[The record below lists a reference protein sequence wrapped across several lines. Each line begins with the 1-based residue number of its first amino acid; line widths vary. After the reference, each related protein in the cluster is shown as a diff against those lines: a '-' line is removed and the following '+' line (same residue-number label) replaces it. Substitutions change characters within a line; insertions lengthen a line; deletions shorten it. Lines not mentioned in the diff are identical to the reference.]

1 MTRLRDWARI
11 NLLLTLVM
19 VVATVFTPPAT
30 AAFKHLAEG
39 MDAPEVS
46 GQDVLTGEAVSSSAL
61 LQENL
66 VIVVFW
72 ATWSPRSLA
81 QLQDLGE
88 IATEYAG
95 NPVSVIAV
103 NVDAPGLSAADSDK
117 ITGLVRDLDLPFP
130 VIIDEGLKIFYRYGV
145 IAVPSTAVIDSS
157 GTLKYGPSSY
167 SLTTKDRIV
176 DSIRVF
182 LGLVD
187 ASQVDIAPVG
197 YRPDKRAG
205 RFFGLAV
212 QLSEQRLYEQAL
224 SNLDSAIVIDTAFAA
239 PHMLRGEIRIKTGHA
254 DSAIAG
260 YQRAIGLD
268 SQLVQAWA
276 GLGEAYVA
284 AGDYES
290 ALAAVSRARTMDDTY
305 TPALLVLGHCLTELG
320 RTDDALD
327 SLVMARE
334 LNVAN
339 PAVHY
344 YIGCAQRKSGNSRP
358 AAESFLAAGALLFP
372 EE

>member
-1 MTRLRDWARI
+1 MREWARI
-11 NLLLTLVM
+11 NLLLIIVLIGASVL
-19 VVATVFTPPAT
+19 TPPAT

-46 GQDVLTGEAVSSSAL
+46 GQDILTGADVSSSAL

-72 ATWSPRSLA
+72 ASWSPRSLT
-81 QLQDLGE
+81 QLRDLGE
-88 IATEYAG
+88 IATEYQG
-95 NPVSVIAV
+95 NPISVIAV
-103 NVDAPGLSAADSDK
+103 NVDAASLSSTENER
-117 ITGLVRDLDLPFP
+117 ITGMVRDLNLPFP
-130 VIIDEGLKIFYRYGV
+130 VIFDEGLKIFYRYGV

-157 GTLKYGPSSY
+157 GTLRYGPSSY

-182 LGLVD
+182 LGLVE
-187 ASQVDIAPVG
+187 ASQVDLAPVG
-197 YRPDKRAG
+197 YRPAKRAS

-239 PHMLRGEIRIKTGHA
+239 PHMLRGEIRIQTGHT
-254 DSAIAG
+254 DSAVAG
-260 YQRAIGLD
+260 YQRAIDLD

-276 GLGEAYVA
+276 GLGEAHMA
-284 AGDYES
+284 AGDFEL
-290 ALAAVSRARTMDDTY
+290 ALPPLSRARAIDSTY

-320 RTDDALD
+320 RTDEALD
-327 SLVMARE
+327 SLAMALE
-334 LNVAN
+334 LNVAD
-339 PAVHY
+339 PTVHY
-344 YIGCAQRKSGNSRP
+344 YIGCAQRKSGNNLL
-358 AAESFLAAGALLFP
+358 AVESFLAAGALLFP
-372 EE
+372 EK